1 MSNSI
6 VGNVD
11 DPVFGNIQ
19 AEAYASFAI
28 ERILN
33 DSLNFIQLDSAVWE
47 VFYDSDST
55 NQYGDITQAMNLEV
69 YRIID
74 SVKVQ
79 DTLYSTHSYA
89 TDPSAVS
96 GKYNFFPRPFPSD
109 SSHLRFKM
117 NDNFLTF
124 LKDYPTQPSPV
135 HST

>member
-89 TDPSAVS
+89 TDPSAVWQIQLLPTS
-96 GKYNFFPRPFPSD
+96 IPF
-109 SSHLRFKM
+109 R
-117 NDNFLTF
+117 
-124 LKDYPTQPSPV
+124 LKICALK
-135 HST
+135 